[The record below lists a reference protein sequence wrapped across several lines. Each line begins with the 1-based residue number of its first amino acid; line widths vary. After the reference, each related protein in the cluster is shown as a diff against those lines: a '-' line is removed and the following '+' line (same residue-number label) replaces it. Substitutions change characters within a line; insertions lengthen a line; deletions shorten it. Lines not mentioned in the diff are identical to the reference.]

1 MGKLLVCEKRCNEC
15 LFSKNNVVRSQ
26 ERVDDIVTSCDSQ
39 NSYFVC
45 HKGSIHA
52 VGEPEE
58 NVCCK
63 GYFDR
68 RSSALVR
75 LAIATDNVKFVPIPQ
90 KDDTKRTV

>member
-1 MGKLLVCEKRCNEC
+1 MNKLLVCEKRCDEC
-15 LFSKNNVVRSQ
+15 LFSKNNVVASQ
-26 ERVDDIVTSCDSQ
+26 ERVDEIVTSCDSG

-52 VGEPEE
+52 VGKPEE

-68 RSSALVR
+68 RSSMLVR
-75 LAIATDNVKFVPIPQ
+75 LAIASDSVEFVPIPKPEKQ
-90 KDDTKRTV
+90 